1 MLYNSTLV
9 AVNFSN
15 QIRQAVDEQEEVRR
29 VFAKKYQTTKQM
41 LYLYLLH
48 EARQEQKRHF
58 TRLLLCCA
66 GVHWVW
72 LRFFNLKE
80 TRLR

>member
-15 QIRQAVDEQEEVRR
+15 QIRQAVDEQEVRR
-29 VFAKKYQTTKQM
+29 VFTKKYQTTKQM

-58 TRLLLCCA
+58 TRLLLCYA

-72 LRFFNLKE
+72 IRFFNLKE